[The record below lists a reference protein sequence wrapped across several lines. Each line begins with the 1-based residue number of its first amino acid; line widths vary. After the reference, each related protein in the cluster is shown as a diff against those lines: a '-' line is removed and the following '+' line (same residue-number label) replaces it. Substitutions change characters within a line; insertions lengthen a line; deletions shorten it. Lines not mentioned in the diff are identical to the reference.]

1 MVLYYIK
8 ITGRELF
15 NQFKIIKGVKSFT
28 TRKNYDDIKTDSFQI
43 LKPWKEFMIIRAPIS
58 SFPLTNLTTI
68 GDIVDTASSNQTADN
83 RASSSQTADKTASSN
98 QTVEN
103 TVLQPLATYTDT
115 HL

>member
-1 MVLYYIK
+1 M
-8 ITGRELF
+8 F